1 MTPASPAGQ
10 YPGLASP
17 ERRID
22 LDAVRS
28 PDIRLPIPHMSDDFL
43 DLSGTDA
50 VRVLT
55 ITRPEK
61 LNALNRAT
69 LAALQAQLDALAA
82 DPALRVLI
90 ITGAGA
96 RAFVAGADISEF
108 QGLTPD
114 AAAQYARQGQAVFDR
129 LESLPVPTIAAI
141 NGYALGGGCELAL
154 ACTFR
159 LMADTAR
166 IGLPETSL
174 GLIPGFG
181 GTQRLARAIGRQHA
195 LELILTG
202 RQVAADEAVRL
213 GLVLRAVPAGQLLEE
228 TQALAAQLAVRAP
241 LALRYAREAVAGGLD
256 RPLADGLAIEARLF
270 GQAAASADMQE
281 GVRAF
286 LDKRQ
291 PSFTGR

>member
-1 MTPASPAGQ
+1 
-10 YPGLASP
+10 
-17 ERRID
+17 
-22 LDAVRS
+22 
-28 PDIRLPIPHMSDDFL
+28 MSDQQL

-55 ITRPEK
+55 ISRPEK

-69 LAALQAQLDALAA
+69 LAGLHTRLEALAH

-90 ITGAGA
+90 ITGAGT
-96 RAFVAGADISEF
+96 RAFVAGADITEF
-108 QGLTPD
+108 EGLTPD
-114 AAAQYARQGQAVFDR
+114 ATTQYARQGQAVFDR

-181 GTQRLARAIGRQHA
+181 GTQRLGRAIGRQQA

-202 RQVAADEAVRL
+202 RQVEADEAVRL
-213 GLVLRAVPAGQLLEE
+213 GLVLRAVPSARLLDDA
-228 TQALAAQLAVRAP
+228 QALAAQLAARAP
-241 LALRYAREAVAGGLD
+241 LALRYARAAVAEGLD
-256 RPLADGLAIEARLF
+256 RPLADGLATEARLF
-270 GQAAASADMQE
+270 GLVAASTDMAE

-286 LDKRQ
+286 LEKRQ
-291 PSFTGR
+291 ASFTGR

>member
-1 MTPASPAGQ
+1 
-10 YPGLASP
+10 
-17 ERRID
+17 
-22 LDAVRS
+22 
-28 PDIRLPIPHMSDDFL
+28 MSDQQL
-43 DLSGTDA
+43 YLSGTDA

-55 ITRPEK
+55 ISRPEK
-61 LNALNRAT
+61 LNALNRAA
-69 LAALQAQLDALAA
+69 LAGLHSRLDALAH

-90 ITGAGA
+90 ITGAGT
-96 RAFVAGADISEF
+96 RAFVAGADITEF
-108 QGLTPD
+108 EGLTPD
-114 AAAQYARQGQAVFDR
+114 AATQYARQGQAVFDR

-181 GTQRLARAIGRQHA
+181 GTQRLGRAIGRQQA

-202 RQVAADEAVRL
+202 RQVEADEAVRL
-213 GLVLRAVPAGQLLEE
+213 GLVLRAVPADRLLDDAQ
-228 TQALAAQLAVRAP
+228 TLAAQLATRAP
-241 LALRYAREAVAGGLD
+241 LALRYARAAVAEGLD
-256 RPLADGLAIEARLF
+256 RPLADGLATEARLF
-270 GQAAASADMQE
+270 GLAAASTDMAE

-286 LDKRQ
+286 LEKRQ
-291 PSFTGR
+291 ASFTGR

>member
-1 MTPASPAGQ
+1 
-10 YPGLASP
+10 
-17 ERRID
+17 
-22 LDAVRS
+22 
-28 PDIRLPIPHMSDDFL
+28 MSDQHL
-43 DLSGTDA
+43 NLSGTDA

-69 LAALQAQLDALAA
+69 MAALRARLDVLAA
-82 DPALRVLI
+82 DASLRVLI
-90 ITGAGA
+90 ITGAGEK
-96 RAFVAGADISEF
+96 AFIAGADITEF
-108 QGLTPD
+108 EGLTPD
-114 AAAQYARQGQAVFDR
+114 EATRYAREGQAVLDR

-174 GLIPGFG
+174 GIIPGFG
-181 GTQRLARAIGRQHA
+181 GTQRLARAIGQQQA
-195 LELILTG
+195 LEMILTG
-202 RQVAADEAVRL
+202 RQVGADEAVRL
-213 GLVLRAVPAGQLLEE
+213 GLALRVVPAAQLMEDAH
-228 TQALAAQLAVRAP
+228 ALAAQLAGRAP
-241 LALRYAREAVAGGLD
+241 LALRYARQAIADGLD
-256 RPLADGLAIEARLF
+256 RPLGEGLAVEARLF
-270 GQAAASADMQE
+270 GLIAASSDMAE

-286 LDKRQ
+286 LEKRH

>member
-1 MTPASPAGQ
+1 
-10 YPGLASP
+10 
-17 ERRID
+17 
-22 LDAVRS
+22 
-28 PDIRLPIPHMSDDFL
+28 MSDQHL

-69 LAALQAQLDALAA
+69 LAALHARLDALAG
-82 DPALRVLI
+82 DPSLRVLI
-90 ITGAGA
+90 ITGAGPK
-96 RAFVAGADISEF
+96 AFIAGADISEF
-108 QGLTPD
+108 EGLTAD
-114 AAAQYARQGQAVFDR
+114 AATRYARQGQAVLDR

-166 IGLPETSL
+166 LGLPETSL
-174 GLIPGFG
+174 GIIPGFG
-181 GTQRLARAIGRQHA
+181 GTQRLARAVGRQQA

-202 RQVAADEAVRL
+202 RQVGADEAVRL
-213 GLVLRAVPAGQLLEE
+213 GIALRSVPAAQLLDEA
-228 TQALAAQLAVRAP
+228 QALAAQLASRAP
-241 LALRYAREAVAGGLD
+241 LALRYAREAIAEGLD
-256 RPLADGLAIEARLF
+256 RPLAEGLAVEARFF
-270 GQAAASADMQE
+270 GLAAATEDMAE

-286 LDKRQ
+286 LEKRQ
-291 PSFTGR
+291 ASFTGR

>member
-1 MTPASPAGQ
+1 MTDT
-10 YPGLASP
+10 Y
-17 ERRID
+17 
-22 LDAVRS
+22 
-28 PDIRLPIPHMSDDFL
+28 L

-61 LNALNRAT
+61 LNALDRAT
-69 LAALQAQLDALAA
+69 LAALGDRLAALAT
-82 DPALRVLI
+82 DTALRVLV
-90 ITGAGA
+90 ITGAGPK
-96 RAFVAGADISEF
+96 AFVAGADISEF
-108 QGLTPD
+108 EGLSPD
-114 AAAQYARQGQAVFDR
+114 EATRLARQGQAVLDR

-159 LMADTAR
+159 LVADTAR

-181 GTQRLARAIGRQHA
+181 GTQRLARAVGRQQA

-202 RQVAADEAVRL
+202 RQVGAEEAVRL
-213 GLVLRAVPAGQLLEE
+213 GLALRAVPAVHLMEE
-228 TQALAAQLAVRAP
+228 ALALAAQLASRAP
-241 LALRYAREAVAGGLD
+241 LALRYAREAVADGLD
-256 RPLADGLAIEARLF
+256 RPLADGLALEARLF
-270 GQAAASADMQE
+270 GLAAATADMRE

-286 LDKRQ
+286 LEKRQ
-291 PSFTGR
+291 ATFTGR

>member
-1 MTPASPAGQ
+1 MTDQ
-10 YPGLASP
+10 
-17 ERRID
+17 
-22 LDAVRS
+22 
-28 PDIRLPIPHMSDDFL
+28 HL

-55 ITRPEK
+55 ISRPAK
-61 LNALNRAT
+61 LNALDRAT
-69 LAALQAQLDALAA
+69 IAAMRARLEALAA

-90 ITGAGA
+90 ITGAGDK
-96 RAFVAGADISEF
+96 AFVAGADISEF
-108 QGLTPD
+108 EGLTPD
-114 AAAQYARQGQAVFDR
+114 LATGYARDGQAMLDR

-141 NGYALGGGCELAL
+141 NGFALGGGCELAL

-181 GTQRLARAIGRQHA
+181 GTQRLARAIGRQQA

-202 RQVAADEAVRL
+202 RQIGADEAMRL
-213 GLVLRAVPAGQLLEE
+213 GLVLRAVPADQLMADA
-228 TQALAAQLAVRAP
+228 QALATQLAGRAP
-241 LALRYAREAVAGGLD
+241 LALRYARQAVAEGVD
-256 RPLADGLAIEARLF
+256 RPLADGLAGEARLF
-270 GQAAASADMQE
+270 GLAAASTDMAE

-286 LDKRQ
+286 LEKRQ